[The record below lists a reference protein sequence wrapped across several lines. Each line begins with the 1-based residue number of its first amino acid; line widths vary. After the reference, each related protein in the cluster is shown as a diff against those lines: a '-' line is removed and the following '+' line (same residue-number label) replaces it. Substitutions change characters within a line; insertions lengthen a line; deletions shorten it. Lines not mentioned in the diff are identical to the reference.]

1 MMRNESDERLIER
14 FQTGERAAFDEIARR
29 YRPRLL
35 RFLRARTRSLE
46 NAEDLTQETLTK
58 AFASLE
64 NLRRG
69 AFVSVWLYRVA
80 YRTLVDST
88 RRRRLDAVSFDENA
102 DGKTRDAASNAVFAM
117 RTTPCRPNGTEFDVA
132 SPEERVVRADEREN
146 LWRVARNILTPKE
159 FKTLWMRYVDGASDA
174 EISRE
179 LGFSEVAVRVA
190 LTRARQK
197 LSARLRPET
206 VESEERNVERKT
218 DGGSASHKG
227 EIKKDAV

>member
-1 MMRNESDERLIER
+1 MKNESDERLVER

-35 RFLRARTRSLE
+35 RFLRARTRSIE
-46 NAEDLTQETLTK
+46 TAEDLTQETLTK

-88 RRRRLDAVSFDENA
+88 RRRRLDVASFDENA
-102 DGKTRDAASNAVFAM
+102 DGKTRETASNSVFATK
-117 RTTPCRPNGTEFDVA
+117 TTPCRPNGTEFDVA

-146 LWRVARNILTPKE
+146 LWRVARKALTAKE
-159 FKTLWMRYVDGASDA
+159 FKTLWLRYVDGASDA
-174 EISRE
+174 EISRA
-179 LGFSEVAVRVA
+179 LGFSEGAVRVA

-206 VESEERNVERKT
+206 AKSDGDETSKKNET
-218 DGGSASHKG
+218 D
-227 EIKKDAV
+227 EDAV

>member
-1 MMRNESDERLIER
+1 MKNESDERLIER
-14 FQTGERAAFDEIARR
+14 FQTGERAAFDEIVRR

-35 RFLRARTRSLE
+35 RFLRLRTRSWE
-46 NAEDLTQETLTK
+46 TAEDLTQETLTK
-58 AFASLE
+58 AFASLG

-69 AFVSVWLYRVA
+69 AFVAGWIYRVA

-102 DGKTRDAASNAVFAM
+102 NFRSNDAASNSVFAT
-117 RTTPCRPNGTEFDVA
+117 RTTPRRPNGTEFDVA

-146 LWRVARNILTPKE
+146 LWFVARKTLTQKE
-159 FKTLWMRYVDGASDA
+159 FKTLWLRYVDGASDA
-174 EISRE
+174 EISRA

-206 VESEERNVERKT
+206 AESGERENERNLNGDLMSNKNDVR
-218 DGGSASHKG
+218 
-227 EIKKDAV
+227 